1 MTDVLET
8 ANGLTDT
15 DERELKRSR
24 LGMGNPSYFQP
35 GPMNSELSPPLEA
48 LQKLTSFSAVLPLR
62 RIVIEQRMPPALL
75 EEKIVTVDEVVELF
89 AIFFEHCHRQC
100 PFLDADIHTPAATGS
115 RSPFLFTC
123 SMSRLF
129 FPSLA
134 RRG

>member
-1 MTDVLET
+1 MSAQT
-8 ANGLTDT
+8 
-15 DERELKRSR
+15 
-24 LGMGNPSYFQP
+24 YI
-35 GPMNSELSPPLEA
+35 EA
-48 LQKLTSFSAVLPLR
+48 LPDLMSSTTVLPLR

-123 SMSRLF
+123 STSRLL
-129 FPSLA
+129 PIWLSKLTIIL
-134 RRG
+134 